1 MVTAKGNRAIVDALI
16 QNGVEYIFGICGT
29 SVAGFL
35 SALGTEESI
44 KYVITR
50 HERGAGSMADGYAR
64 ASGKAGVCQMHSGPG
79 TLNGVLSIVDAYR
92 DSSPVVL
99 LAGQVARR
107 YIGRDIFGEANQF
120 AVLEPYTKHRERIGR
135 VQDVPRIINNA
146 FYLAQ
151 AGRPGPVM
159 VEMPEDIYDEE
170 GEVETEYMI
179 KVDSQSVSPSM
190 VEEATERLIKAEK
203 PVILAGGGVIRSNAS
218 EELKTISEMLQIPV
232 TTTQNGRGCFPEDHP
247 LALGVSGWC
256 GGISI
261 ADDALEEADVV
272 LGVGCTISSLT
283 TYNFTTPIKG
293 DIIQINIDPSALG
306 VNYHC
311 DYGIVGDAKTV
322 LLEMIRILDSKGAR
336 SKLTSV
342 VEELKKKKTEWNAI
356 WGADV
361 NSDSVPIKPQRL
373 LRDVQKAI
381 PKKSI
386 VVAGAGLHRL
396 FITAF
401 MQTYYPRTFLGS
413 VNLGSMGFAFPAAI
427 GAKAAKPEEPVVCVV
442 GDGDFMMTL
451 QDLETAVRCGFN
463 VVTVIMN
470 NNSYAAPKMFQKVNF
485 GTDFGSDY
493 TNPDFA
499 KVAENFGACGWRV
512 EKPDEIVDTVKSALD
527 CGKPAVIDVLI
538 DPDAFPPLNLK
549 ASGRLRNIDAE
560 KVVSEL
566 R

>member
-1 MVTAKGNRAIVDALI
+1 MVTVKGNRAIVDALV
-16 QNGVEYIFGICGT
+16 QNAVEYIFGICGT

-35 SALGTEESI
+35 STLGTEESI
-44 KYVITR
+44 KYVVTR

-64 ASGKAGVCQMHSGPG
+64 ASGKVGVCQMHSGPG

-120 AVLEPYTKHRERIGR
+120 AVLEPYTKYRERIGR
-135 VQDVPRIINNA
+135 VQDIPRIINNA
-146 FYLAQ
+146 FYLAK

-170 GEVETEYMI
+170 GEVETDYPI
-179 KVDSQSVSPSM
+179 NVDSQSVSPM
-190 VEEATERLIKAEK
+190 IVEEATERLIKAEK
-203 PVILAGGGVIRSNAS
+203 PVILAGGGVICSNAW
-218 EELKTISEMLQIPV
+218 EELKTIAEMLQIPV

-272 LGVGCTISSLT
+272 LGIGCTFSSLT
-283 TYNFTTPIKG
+283 TYNFSTPIKG
-293 DIIQINIDPSALG
+293 DIIQINIDPSVLG

-311 DYGIVGDAKTV
+311 EYGIVGDAKTV
-322 LLEMIRILDSKGAR
+322 LLEMIRILDSKGAGR
-336 SKLTSV
+336 KTTAV
-342 VEELKKKKTEWNAI
+342 VEEIEKKKAEWSAI

-373 LRDVQKAI
+373 LRDIQKAI

-386 VVAGAGLHRL
+386 VTAGAGLHRL

-401 MQTYYPRTFLGS
+401 MQTFYPRTFLGS

-463 VVTVIMN
+463 VVTIIMN
-470 NNSYAAPKMFQKVNF
+470 NNSYVAPKMFQRMTF

-499 KVAENFGACGWRV
+499 KVAENFGACGWTV
-512 EKPDEIVDTVKSALD
+512 EKPDEIVDTVKNALN
-527 CGKPAVIDVLI
+527 CGKPAIIDVKI
-538 DPDAFPPLNLK
+538 DPEAFPPLNLK
-549 ASGRLRNIDAE
+549 SSSRLRGIDAE
-560 KVVSEL
+560 KATSGL